1 MFFLLP
7 STCINGGLAE
17 ETVAPDGLHH
27 PGTERGEILIE
38 LRRPLRHPIQLLLLQ
53 KHLLVPFGII
63 IFIEVA
69 GIIAQIISRKAETR
83 IDVAK
88 PVVTHHLMG
97 KGGEGALMLDQV
109 EMLQHAPYAEPVVF
123 PGNQIHHLGD
133 GFLQFLQIH
142 RTAIHRKIEHLIME
156 VLLEFLRKFY
166 GTDMLRDELV
176 FRHSIHEHHEFI
188 IREIHFYQRSTQ
200 LAHVICTIEKQQEQI
215 LGHQMLQLP
224 SCLEPLVHVE
234 RFSIVVILQIGEIQ
248 FQLFAAFLFRD
259 VFLHS
264 PFR

>member
-38 LRRPLRHPIQLLLLQ
+38 LRRPLRHPIQLLFLQ
-53 KHLLVPFGII
+53 KHLLVPFSII

-97 KGGEGALMLDQV
+97 KGGEGTLMLEGVPPD
-109 EMLQHAPYAEPVVF
+109 L
-123 PGNQIHHLGD
+123 
-133 GFLQFLQIH
+133 
-142 RTAIHRKIEHLIME
+142 
-156 VLLEFLRKFY
+156 
-166 GTDMLRDELV
+166 
-176 FRHSIHEHHEFI
+176 
-188 IREIHFYQRSTQ
+188 
-200 LAHVICTIEKQQEQI
+200 
-215 LGHQMLQLP
+215 
-224 SCLEPLVHVE
+224 
-234 RFSIVVILQIGEIQ
+234 
-248 FQLFAAFLFRD
+248 
-259 VFLHS
+259 
-264 PFR
+264 

>member
-38 LRRPLRHPIQLLLLQ
+38 LRRPLRHPIQLLFLQ
-53 KHLLVPFGII
+53 KHLLVPFGVI

-109 EMLQHAPYAEPVVF
+109 EMLQHAPYAKPVVF
-123 PGNQIHHLGD
+123 
-133 GFLQFLQIH
+133 
-142 RTAIHRKIEHLIME
+142 
-156 VLLEFLRKFY
+156 LETRFTILEMDF
-166 GTDMLRDELV
+166 
-176 FRHSIHEHHEFI
+176 FNSS
-188 IREIHFYQRSTQ
+188 RST
-200 LAHVICTIEKQQEQI
+200 
-215 LGHQMLQLP
+215 
-224 SCLEPLVHVE
+224 E
-234 RFSIVVILQIGEIQ
+234 R
-248 FQLFAAFLFRD
+248 
-259 VFLHS
+259 
-264 PFR
+264 PFTVR